1 MEQKPD
7 MIRTLVFLFAAGLV
21 ITGVTSLQASDER
34 QAVPASDSQQ
44 AVTFSDRE
52 RQRG

>member
-1 MEQKPD
+1 MERKPD

-21 ITGVTSLQASDER
+21 ITGVTSLQAADDR
-34 QAVPASDSQQ
+34 QVAPSSDSQQ
-44 AVTFSDRE
+44 AVTVSHQE